1 MFSKI
6 VKFIISNTNVIPVLD
21 LCFMFHSNQFY
32 ESIRDLLRTHTTKV
46 GPFIFMNNAS
56 NNEGNEIP

>member
-6 VKFIISNTNVIPVLD
+6 VKFTFFKANVIPVLD
-21 LCFMFHSNQFY
+21 LHFKFNFNQFY

-46 GPFIFMNNAS
+46 GLFTFMNNAS

>member
-6 VKFIISNTNVIPVLD
+6 VKFTFFKANVIPVLY
-21 LCFMFHSNQFY
+21 LCFKLNFNQFY
-32 ESIRDLLRTHTTKV
+32 ESIRDLLRTHTTEV
-46 GPFIFMNNAS
+46 GLFIFMNNDS